1 MCEPISG
8 DLAFRPLRLSDRE
21 EIRRFYADMGE
32 KSAAFFNVD
41 HGNERRTMEFFENGK
56 PDHRF
61 FVAADGERIAGLV
74 FVWDIDRAL
83 PWLGIA
89 VRDAYQ
95 GKGVGTFLL
104 HALFDLLRA
113 HGYGGLIL
121 RTAKDNAGAQR
132 LYEKTGFE
140 RVGEHPSGE
149 LLYIKRFETGERLD

>member
-1 MCEPISG
+1 MTDHLI
-8 DLAFRPLRLSDRE
+8 FRPLRLSDRD
-21 EIRRFYADMGE
+21 EIQKFYADMGE
-32 KSAAFFNVD
+32 ESAAFFNVNR
-41 HGNERRTMEFFENGK
+41 GNERRTMEFFENGK

-74 FVWDIDRAL
+74 FVWDVDRAL

-89 VRDAYQ
+89 VRDDYQ
-95 GKGVGTFLL
+95 GRGVGAFLL
-104 HALFDLLRA
+104 NALFDLLRA

-121 RTAKDNAGAQR
+121 RTAKHNVGAQR

-149 LLYIKRFETGERLD
+149 LLYIKRFETEEPLD

>member
-1 MCEPISG
+1 MSES
-8 DLAFRPLRLSDRE
+8 LTFRPLRPSDRDE
-21 EIRRFYADMGE
+21 MQKFYADMSE
-32 KSAAFFNVD
+32 KSAAFFNVN

-61 FVAADGERIAGLV
+61 YVAADGKRIAGLV
-74 FVWDIDRAL
+74 FIWDIDRAL

-89 VRDAYQ
+89 VRDDYQ
-95 GKGVGTFLL
+95 GRGVGTALL
-104 HALFDLLRA
+104 HELFALLRA

-121 RTAKDNAGAQR
+121 RTAKDNTQAQR

-149 LLYIKRFETGERLD
+149 LLYIKRLEREKQLD